1 MIVNTLLLSSTSH
14 TYLILLAYCLLV
26 ILQLVTDGY
35 PLPSSDKF
43 GKMGVQ
49 IPEMEGND
57 VCFISMYYIKS

>member
-1 MIVNTLLLSSTSH
+1 MIVNTLLSSTPN
-14 TYLILLAYCLLV
+14 TCLILLAYRLLG
-26 ILQLVTDGY
+26 ILQLITDGY

-49 IPEMEGND
+49 IPEGEGND